1 MEDLPLYEQLLTDPA
16 MMAELGGPRPREGL
30 REKLQGI
37 VSEVV
42 DGETW
47 YSVIVP
53 GRDAGEAAGTV
64 CVWHHQQDGEP
75 INEIGWMVPGSGPGH
90 RGRSVDLGAGR
101 CRGAVGP
108 YPRVPRSHERSL
120 QRGLPED
127 GIRAARPARRGVRG
141 ASTPLQPL
149 AARGSHRSQP
159 VELAS
164 TRPRDGDTERFRA
177 AFQFWA
183 WWCR

>member
-37 VSEVV
+37 VSEVA

-75 INEIGWMVPGSGPGH
+75 INEIGWMVLPEFQG
-90 RGRSVDLGAGR
+90 
-101 CRGAVGP
+101 
-108 YPRVPRSHERSL
+108 
-120 QRGLPED
+120 RGLATAAVRSILE
-127 GIRAARPARRGVRG
+127 RAGAEGRWGLIHAFPGVTNG
-141 ASTPLQPL
+141 PSNA
-149 AARGSHRSQP
+149 
-159 VELAS
+159 V
-164 TRPRDGDTERFRA
+164 
-177 AFQFWA
+177 
-183 WWCR
+183 CRKTGFALLR